1 MVLQLAGTVLKSYE
15 GAVAAEYRR
24 RIKMWSRLRKAGGPL
39 GVGAGLLREL
49 RIYGGGQGIWVDKG
63 ISGSVSPDGSGVA
76 VGLLHTGEYYNDLSA
91 DGAIYRYRRTAR
103 AVKRDLDEISAVKNA
118 GLLGLP
124 VFVVTT
130 AGPARS
136 LRDVRVGWV
145 EDWDN
150 AAMAFLVVFG
160 TIRRPIPCIAQD
172 LGRLFAPVEPPGDR
186 LPEAPRRTSSEAR
199 FRFGVFRRCGRQCAV
214 CDMAVPELLDI
225 VRLKPRPSEIHD
237 DPANGLVL
245 CALHQRAYELGLF
258 TIDPFTLHITIPSDG
273 PSIAALNITRTG
285 LNHLYRRSDTP

>member
-1 MVLQLAGTVLKSYE
+1 MAGTVLKSYE

-130 AGPARS
+130 SGPGRL
-136 LRDVRVGWV
+136 LRNVRVGWV
-145 EDWDN
+145 EDWDD
-150 AAMAFLVVFG
+150 AAMAFLVAFG

-172 LGRLFAPVEPPGDR
+172 LGRLFAPVERPGDR
-186 LPEAPRRTSSEAR
+186 LAKAPRRASSEAR

>member
-1 MVLQLAGTVLKSYE
+1 MVRAVLNGYE
-15 GAVAAEYRR
+15 DPIAAEYRR
-24 RIKMWSRLRKAGGPL
+24 RTKMWSKLRKAGGPR

-49 RIYGGGQGIWVDKG
+49 RIYGGGQGIWVDKATT
-63 ISGSVSPDGSGVA
+63 GSVSPDGSGVA
-76 VGLLHTGEYYNDLSA
+76 VGLLHTGEYCNDLSA

-103 AVKRDLDEISAVKNA
+103 PPSRDVQEVSAVKNA

-145 EDWDN
+145 EDWDD
-150 AAMAFLVVFG
+150 AGMAFLVTFG

-172 LGRLFAPVEPPGDR
+172 LGRLFAPVERPGDR
-186 LPEAPRRTSSEAR
+186 LAKAPRRASSEAR
-199 FRFGVFRRCGRQCAV
+199 FRFGVFRRYGRQCAV
-214 CDMAVPELLDI
+214 CDMAVPELLHI
-225 VRLKPRPSEIHD
+225 IRLRPAPSEVHD

-273 PSIAALNITRTG
+273 PSAAELNISRT
-285 LNHLYRRSDTP
+285 

>member
-1 MVLQLAGTVLKSYE
+1 VLQLAGTVLKSYE

-103 AVKRDLDEISAVKNA
+103 AVKRDLDEISAVKNS

-160 TIRRPIPCIAQD
+160 TIRRPIPCVAQD
-172 LGRLFAPVEPPGDR
+172 PGRLFAPVESPGDR
-186 LPEAPRRTSSEAR
+186 LPEARRRTSSEAR
-199 FRFGVFRRCGRQCAV
+199 FRFGVFRRYGRQCAV